1 VQSVY
6 GLPYGTLKVQ
16 KTQFLH
22 RSDYENMLRLSSI
35 SDFINFLNDRGYRE
49 DFSAYSQTYQGLE
62 LLEAANN
69 RHLARQNR
77 FALTVTP
84 QNGKDLIVSYLTKWD
99 IQNLKTIMV
108 SKNLNY
114 KVEQTEM
121 YLVSENNQPLGLF
134 AGLMDSNDYK
144 NLLGMDRIEDIVSY
158 TLKFGYGKALL
169 TYLDDFRKSNN
180 LSSLLLSL
188 DLYYYDLMKEKFR
201 FYTGSEGPI
210 YRFIRK
216 TIDIKNIMTIL
227 RFLEYSMEQD
237 PKDYILSGGSLPSQV
252 MDDISKSQ
260 SVEEVTQKLKSYF
273 DLTKGLDFYKRRGS
287 LVGIEGELNRNIYW
301 EFLEIFE
308 MSSLSLNNIMAFLM
322 RVEAEWKDVRTIAMS
337 KFYGIDEETI
347 KMISINL
354 G

>member
-1 VQSVY
+1 
-6 GLPYGTLKVQ
+6 
-16 KTQFLH
+16 
-22 RSDYENMLRLSSI
+22 MLRLSSI

-337 KFYGIDEETI
+337 KFYGIDEETT

>member
-1 VQSVY
+1 MQSVY

-16 KTQFLH
+16 KTQFL
-22 RSDYENMLRLSSI
+22 RRKDYENMLHLSSV
-35 SDFINFLNDRGYRE
+35 SDFINFLSEREYRE
-49 DFSAYSQTYQGLE
+49 DLSTYSQNYKGLD

-69 RHLARQNR
+69 RHLARLNR
-77 FALTVTP
+77 FALSVTP
-84 QNGKDLIVSYLTKWD
+84 QNGKDLIVSYLIKWD
-99 IQNLKTIMV
+99 IHNLKTILV

-114 KVEQTEM
+114 KVEETEL
-121 YLVSENNQPLGLF
+121 YLVSERNAPLGIF
-134 AGLMDSNDYK
+134 AGLMDFNDYK

-158 TLKFGYGKALL
+158 ALKFGYGRALL
-169 TYLDDFRKSNN
+169 TYVDDYRKTNN

-216 TIDIKNIMTIL
+216 TIDIKNIMTVL
-227 RFLEYSMEQD
+227 RFLDYSIERD
-237 PKDYILSGGSLPSQV
+237 PKDYMLSGGNLSPQM
-252 MDDISKSQ
+252 MDDLMKSL
-260 SVEEVTQKLKSYF
+260 SVEEAIQKLKPYI
-273 DLTKGLDFYKRRGS
+273 DLSKGLDFYKRRGS
-287 LVGIEGELNRNIYW
+287 LVGIEGEMNRDVYW

-322 RVEAEWKDVRTIAMS
+322 MIEAEWKDIRTIALG
-337 KFYGIDEETI
+337 KYYGIDEETI
-347 KMISINL
+347 KMITLNL

>member
-1 VQSVY
+1 MQSVY

-22 RSDYENMLRLSSI
+22 RIDYENMLHLSSV
-35 SDFINFLNDRGYRE
+35 SDFINFLSEREYRE
-49 DFSAYSQTYQGLE
+49 DFSTYSQNYQGLE

-69 RHLARQNR
+69 RHLARLNR
-77 FALTVTP
+77 FALSVTP
-84 QNGKDLIVSYLTKWD
+84 QNGKDLIVSYLIKWD
-99 IQNLKTIMV
+99 IQNLKTILV

-114 KVEQTEM
+114 KVEQTEL
-121 YLVSENNQPLGLF
+121 YLVSEKNAPLGLF
-134 AGLMDSNDYK
+134 AGLMDFNDYK

-169 TYLDDFRKSNN
+169 TYIEEYRKTNN

-188 DLYYYDLMKEKFR
+188 DLYYYDLMREKFR

-210 YRFIRK
+210 YRFIRR
-216 TIDIKNIMTIL
+216 TIDIKNIMTVL
-227 RFLEYSMEQD
+227 RFMEYSMEKD
-237 PKDYILSGGSLPSQV
+237 PKDYMLSGGSLSSQT
-252 MDDISKSQ
+252 MDDIMKSQ
-260 SVEEVTQKLKSYF
+260 SVEEAVQKLKPYV
-273 DLTKGLDFYKRRGS
+273 DLAKGLDFYKRRGS
-287 LVGIEGELNRNIYW
+287 LVGIEGELNRDVFW

-322 RVEAEWKDVRTIAMS
+322 RVEAEWKDVRTMALS
-337 KFYGIDEETI
+337 KYYGIDEETI